1 MLWDTAHW
9 LDRVME
15 KMREKTATSA
25 FLKRLIKR
33 SNRYTQCLELD
44 VALQNIQN
52 ILKNLVLKNQEFT
65 VTFATTRFFSLAITQ
80 WKRILDNY
88 KQLLSSYIEY
98 REDLEDDCDET
109 KFEVRKSSLKINSD
123 ILYSLFYKNW

>member
-1 MLWDTAHW
+1 MPWDTAHW

-15 KMREKTATSA
+15 KMREKTASSA

-33 SNRYTQCLELD
+33 SNRLHTMFGIGRGFAEYTEYSKKSGFEKPR
-44 VALQNIQN
+44 V
-52 ILKNLVLKNQEFT
+52 T
-65 VTFATTRFFSLAITQ
+65 VTFATTRFFSSAITQ

-109 KFEVRKSSLKINSD
+109 KFEVRKSFL
-123 ILYSLFYKNW
+123 